1 MSSYTKRAF
10 ILLALTGL
18 LLTTCQS
25 VTPTPRL
32 TSETTA
38 APTVAPFWWNDAVF
52 YEVFVRSFYDSDG
65 DGAGDLNG
73 LIERLDYL
81 NDGDPATTDD
91 LGVTG
96 LWLMPIAQSPS
107 YHGYDVTDYF
117 TVDDEYGANEEYRWL
132 MEEAHERSMRV
143 VVDLVCPFSTT
154 ARRSAILAGSRTR
167 TSARRCSGPMET
179 TPGSPRRR

>member
-38 APTVAPFWWNDAVF
+38 ALTVAPFWWNDAVF

-81 NDGDPATTDD
+81 NDGHQPQPMTWA
-91 LGVTG
+91 
-96 LWLMPIAQSPS
+96 S
-107 YHGYDVTDYF
+107 
-117 TVDDEYGANEEYRWL
+117 
-132 MEEAHERSMRV
+132 
-143 VVDLVCPFSTT
+143 LVC
-154 ARRSAILAGSRTR
+154 G
-167 TSARRCSGPMET
+167 
-179 TPGSPRRR
+179 